1 MSTED
6 RPGGRA
12 TPRLRAFAFATLI
25 SLLSTGCGLAEFAQ
39 SPEATRI
46 GGTGPGGDPTRC
58 LDGPMPHGSE
68 VELPVTAGSTQDPDP
83 EVVSVEA
90 ATPNTTSQLRARVAR
105 KTVREGNAPDV
116 VVVLRAVEV
125 DGPSRTEQFRVR
137 FGITTLKGGG
147 RVQDSIECLI
157 TVVHTDVA
165 VSTAATPAPT
175 VTSGPTAPVATPTS
189 APTTAATVAVTTA
202 PERATPAPQTTAPPK
217 PTSTSVSTLTPTAAP
232 PRTPTPTPAAVSAY
246 YRTYN
251 TSATFSRDDCGYSP
265 GQATVTIAGN
275 ADGSGATITV
285 RLPHPP
291 DANARSYTGSIK
303 PDGSFTGTGSGA
315 YQQNYPSNWTGSI
328 SGTATSAGVTA
339 TEDMTM
345 AANSWCTAGQRK
357 IVIQHVAS

>member
-1 MSTED
+1 M
-6 RPGGRA
+6 
-12 TPRLRAFAFATLI
+12 
-25 SLLSTGCGLAEFAQ
+25 Q
-39 SPEATRI
+39 
-46 GGTGPGGDPTRC
+46 
-58 LDGPMPHGSE
+58 HGSE
-68 VELPVTAGSTQDPDP
+68 VELPVTLQSGDLVEGSGEAPDP

-90 ATPNTTSQLRARVAR
+90 ATPNTTSQLRARVAH
-105 KTVREGNAPDV
+105 KAVRPGSAPDV

-137 FGITTLKGGG
+137 FGIRTFKGGGRVDGG

-189 APTTAATVAVTTA
+189 APTTAGTVAVTTA

-265 GQATVTIAGN
+265 GQATVTIVGN

-291 DANARSYTGSIK
+291 DANARTYTGSIK

-315 YQQNYPSNWTGSI
+315 YQQNYPSNWAGSI

-357 IVIQHVAS
+357 IVIQHAAS